1 MSDKVFVDTNVL
13 VYAYDSSQPRKHA
26 AALEL
31 VLGLWQSG
39 QGVLSTQVLQEFY
52 VVITRKVPRP
62 LAIEKARE
70 IVSDLMKWEVFVNGP
85 EAVVSAS
92 DLQERHGYSF
102 WDSLILHAAITSK
115 ADTLATE
122 DMKHGASVGGVT
134 IVNPF
139 A

>member
-13 VYAYDSSQPRKHA
+13 VYAYDRSQPRKHA

-31 VLGLWQSG
+31 VSGLWKSG

-62 LAIEKARE
+62 LTYEKARE

-85 EAVVSAS
+85 EAVVSAAN
-92 DLQERHGYSF
+92 LQERYGYSF
-102 WDSLILHAAITSK
+102 WDSLILHAAISSK
-115 ADTLATE
+115 AGTLATE
-122 DMKHGASVGGVT
+122 DLKHSDSVEGLT